1 MAITHLQ
8 SGIKIIANHHA
19 QMEAPEKVPM
29 MVPFKH
35 LISVFTR
42 LETQLCELSEPP
54 PRIPPCLFQAAHE
67 EHELKTL
74 WKVSNPH
81 FQDLK
86 EAWIVLNHSWHAL
99 EHFLHDAKDMDESGY
114 TMPKV
119 EWVNRRDALLQSF
132 SNWDIALT
140 GLEEVLSGQSKPS
153 LRDMRAAALLEVHYI
168 IGTQVLQTAEPP
180 QTETIWD
187 EMETGTKRHMD
198 KDMIWDRLQ
207 PGFERVVE
215 LSAIV
220 AGESAG
226 AGTEPP
232 VLSLDMG
239 IVPPLFHVIWK
250 CRNARIRHKA
260 IRLLETCPRL
270 EGLWDGLLVARVGR
284 RIDEIERRSESL
296 EHAMKRGATC
306 EEIPQWARVLFVD
319 VIFSGKEREMDMTYL
334 RAQSETDATIIT
346 IKETLTW

>member
-8 SGIKIIANHHA
+8 SGIKIIADYHA
-19 QMEAPEKVPM
+19 QIGGREEVPR

-54 PRIPPCLFQAAHE
+54 PRIPPCLFQEVHN
-67 EHELKTL
+67 EHEWKTL

-99 EHFLHDAKDMDESGY
+99 EHFLHDAKDIDESGY
-114 TMPKV
+114 RMPRA

-132 SNWDIALT
+132 ANWDIALT
-140 GLEEVLSGQSKPS
+140 GLKEVLSSQVQRS
-153 LRDMRAAALLEVHYI
+153 LRDKRAAALLEVHYI
-168 IGTQVLQTAEPP
+168 IGSQVLQTAEPP
-180 QTETIWD
+180 QMENVWD
-187 EMETGTKRHMD
+187 EPETGTKRYMD
-198 KDMIWDRLQ
+198 IDMIWDALQ

-215 LSAIV
+215 LSTVV

-250 CRNARIRHKA
+250 CRNARVRHKA

-284 RIDEIERRSESL
+284 RIDEIERCGESL
-296 EHAMKRGATC
+296 EHAMERGATS
-306 EEIPQWARVLFVD
+306 EEIRQWARIFFVD

-334 RAQSETDATIIT
+334 KVHSETDATIVT
-346 IKETLTW
+346 IRETLTW